1 VGLQSRRH
9 APLIALLPIYVVGVL
24 IGLVVMRDPIGSRLL
39 TAAVWPLGPMAFV
52 IVLTILL
59 AVSAVLWPV
68 GVLGTAAVVGA
79 IVWLVT

>member
-1 VGLQSRRH
+1 VGLQTSRH
-9 APLIALLPIYVVGVL
+9 PPLTTLLSIYVVGVL
-24 IGLVVMRDPIGSRLL
+24 IGLVVMRDPIGPRLA

-68 GVLGTAAVVGA
+68 AVLGTAVVVGA